1 MFRICLLQ
9 ALEVFIKRNT
19 ALKNT
24 LSKIRVYMTPE
35 WISDITRFRSNYKWK
50 QLSKELVSIVGLV
63 ANIQVSSRPARL
75 QSSTA
80 AGRKP
85 TSCNRQS
92 EEKAFLFIDITL
104 HS

>member
-35 WISDITRFRSNYKWK
+35 WISDITRFRSNYK
-50 QLSKELVSIVGLV
+50 
-63 ANIQVSSRPARL
+63 
-75 QSSTA
+75 
-80 AGRKP
+80 
-85 TSCNRQS
+85 
-92 EEKAFLFIDITL
+92 
-104 HS
+104 